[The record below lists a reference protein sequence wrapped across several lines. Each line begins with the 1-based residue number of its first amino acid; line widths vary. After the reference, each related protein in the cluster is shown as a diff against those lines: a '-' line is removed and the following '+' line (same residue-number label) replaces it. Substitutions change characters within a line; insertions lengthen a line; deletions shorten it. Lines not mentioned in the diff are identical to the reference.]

1 MSKIMKGAAYDSSS
15 RARFK
20 HQTLLQDYLELQQE
34 TEAARNKLEAMK
46 QKKQTLEAEVR
57 FLRRRHKFLLK
68 TKSSTPQQF
77 KSQNFETTQF
87 KKSKKEKGHTKK
99 SATLPNLPPIHNL
112 NQRGRVYTEKKNMVP
127 SRPIPVFDMDQRVNL
142 HGVNLNQRVMGN
154 NLSLVNEF
162 NQKEAVV
169 QSRAP
174 IFDLNQISMEEEDV
188 QEGFEDPRKEQHN
201 DLKLSMCRNVGDGST
216 SRSGKR
222 KISWQD
228 PVALRV

>member
-1 MSKIMKGAAYDSSS
+1 MSKKIIKGVAYDSSS
-15 RARFK
+15 HMDARARFK

-68 TKSSTPQQF
+68 TKSPTPQQL
-77 KSQNFETTQF
+77 KSQNVETTQF
-87 KKSKKEKGHTKK
+87 RKNKKEKVYPKK

-127 SRPIPVFDMDQRVNL
+127 SRPVPVFDLDQRVNL
-142 HGVNLNQRVMGN
+142 HGVNLNQRV
-154 NLSLVNEF
+154 NEF

-169 QSRAP
+169 QARPP

-188 QEGFEDPRKEQHN
+188 QEGFDEQRKEQHN